1 VATAAAAF
9 FFIATTSSAQQEPDG
24 FRFHGYLRSG
34 FGVAEDGK
42 PQEAF
47 KAPNTLAKYR
57 LGNETEAYLETT
69 FAYGVRPEDDPKT
82 FFDTRITVS
91 YVTPTSNTNNFET
104 TTALREAFVLAQ
116 GVWHRQEGATF
127 WAGQRFYDRHD
138 LHMSDFWYR
147 DLSGFG
153 GGLEGVRV
161 GEKPRLAV
169 AWLGGSVNKL
179 TSSGTVPPP
188 GSFQLAKNTFDLR
201 LYELP
206 FLGGKTQLALDY
218 SAFAGDTLGFPE
230 GSLLVESN
238 SGWAGAVT
246 HERPFAAGGRNK
258 LTVEYGTG
266 IAFDFRAVVTPIPG
280 RTFGPGESVDYDDV
294 WQWRMVEDLT
304 LDKAG
309 PFTLQLGV
317 LWQELENG
325 APVGNRLSW
334 YSVGLRPAYYFNRHF
349 SIELEA
355 GYDHSKV
362 SDGGLSGSLY
372 KVTLAPQITPKVAAL
387 SRPSLR
393 AYVTWAS
400 WSDAFV
406 AWWRRCVSATRPTV
420 SRRASSSRRGGESPP
435 CLREAWLSR
444 SVPAC

>member
-1 VATAAAAF
+1 MILTWKARVLGAGVAALLVTG
-9 FFIATTSSAQQEPDG
+9 TSGAQQGPDG

-34 FGVAEDGK
+34 FGVADEGQ

-57 LGNETEAYLETT
+57 LGNETEAYVETT

-82 FFDTRITVS
+82 FFDTRVTVS
-91 YVTPTSNTNNFET
+91 YVTPTSNTNTFET

-116 GVWHRQEGATF
+116 GVWQRQEGATF

-138 LHMSDFWYR
+138 LHMSDFYYR

-153 GGLEGVRV
+153 GGLEGVKV
-161 GEKPRLAV
+161 GEKSRLAL
-169 AWLGGSVNKL
+169 AWLGGSVNDL
-179 TSSGTVPPP
+179 TSSGSVPPP

-206 FLGGKTQLALDY
+206 LLGGKVQLALDY
-218 SAFAGDTLGFPE
+218 AAFAGDTLSFPE
-230 GSLLVESN
+230 GGLVLKSN

-246 HERPFAAGGRNK
+246 HERPFASGRNK
-258 LTVEYGTG
+258 LTAQYGTG
-266 IAFDFRAVVTPIPG
+266 IAYDFRAVLTPIPG
-280 RTFGPGESVDYDDV
+280 RTFSPGETFDHDDV
-294 WQWRMVEDLT
+294 WQWRMVEDLM

-309 PFTLQLGV
+309 PFTLQLGAV
-317 LWQELENG
+317 WQELENG
-325 APVGNRLSW
+325 AALGNRLSW
-334 YSVGLRPAYYFNRHF
+334 YSFGLRPAFHFDRHF
-349 SIELEA
+349 SVELEA
-355 GYDHSKV
+355 GFDHSKQ
-362 SDGGLSGSLY
+362 SDGLSGSLF
-372 KVTLAPQITPKVAAL
+372 KLTLAPQITPKVAAL

-406 AWWRRCVSATRPTV
+406 GLVAPVRYGDQTRGFSAGVQLETWW
-420 SRRASSSRRGGESPP
+420 
-435 CLREAWLSR
+435 
-444 SVPAC
+444 

>member
-1 VATAAAAF
+1 MLARVAATAAAF
-9 FFIATTSSAQQEPDG
+9 FLVAATSRAQQEPDG

-34 FGVAEDGK
+34 FGVADDGK

-69 FAYGVRPEDDPKT
+69 FAYGVRPEDDPQT

-206 FLGGKTQLALDY
+206 FLGGKTQLTLDY
-218 SAFAGDTLGFPE
+218 SAFAGDTLAFPE

-325 APVGNRLSW
+325 AAVGNRLSW
-334 YSVGLRPAYYFNRHF
+334 YSLGVRPAYYFNRHF

-406 AWWRRCVSATRPTV
+406 GMVAPVRYGDQTHGFAAGVQLETWW
-420 SRRASSSRRGGESPP
+420 
-435 CLREAWLSR
+435 
-444 SVPAC
+444 

>member
-1 VATAAAAF
+1 MLARVATAAAAF

-325 APVGNRLSW
+325 AAVGNRLSW
-334 YSVGLRPAYYFNRHF
+334 YSLGLRPAYYFNRHF

-393 AYVTWAS
+393 AYVTWAR

-406 AWWRRCVSATRPTV
+406 GLVAPVRYGDQNHGFSAGVQLETWW
-420 SRRASSSRRGGESPP
+420 
-435 CLREAWLSR
+435 
-444 SVPAC
+444 

>member
-1 VATAAAAF
+1 MPARVATAAAAF

-69 FAYGVRPEDDPKT
+69 FAYGVRPDDDPTT

-91 YVTPTSNTNNFET
+91 YVTPTSNTNNFDT
-104 TTALREAFVLAQ
+104 TTALREAYVLAK
-116 GVWHRQEGATF
+116 GVWKAQAGAAF

-206 FLGGKTQLALDY
+206 FLGGKTQVALDY

-238 SGWAGAVT
+238 SGWAGAVI
-246 HERPFAAGGRNK
+246 HERPLAAGGRNK
-258 LTVEYGTG
+258 LMVEYGTG

-280 RTFGPGESVDYDDV
+280 RKFAPGDAVDYDDV

-325 APVGNRLSW
+325 AAVGNRLSW
-334 YSVGLRPAYYFNRHF
+334 YSLGLRPAYYFNRHF

-372 KVTLAPQITPKVAAL
+372 KVTLAPQITPKVGAL

-406 AWWRRCVSATRPTV
+406 GMVAPVRYGDQTHGFAAGVQLETWW
-420 SRRASSSRRGGESPP
+420 
-435 CLREAWLSR
+435 
-444 SVPAC
+444 